1 MKTTATSR
9 PSLGSLLKRYRWLY
23 LLGWLF
29 LALIALLAQWLGP
42 ALFEQLRWLVDQM
55 APSASLG
62 WKIALVV
69 VALIVVPMA
78 AGIVAQFLL
87 GYLKGRN
94 GSNALLQ
101 MQEKLFA
108 EIEPGDERGYQVA
121 LLAWP
126 NPQVRTLAL
135 VTTTFEES
143 ATGRQLAAVYLP
155 GTPDPTK
162 GSIKVV
168 ALDDLTLIGWTLDN
182 VTSFHLTFGSV
193 SPGSC

>member
-101 MQEKLFA
+101 
-108 EIEPGDERGYQVA
+108 
-121 LLAWP
+121 
-126 NPQVRTLAL
+126 
-135 VTTTFEES
+135 
-143 ATGRQLAAVYLP
+143 
-155 GTPDPTK
+155 
-162 GSIKVV
+162 
-168 ALDDLTLIGWTLDN
+168 
-182 VTSFHLTFGSV
+182 
-193 SPGSC
+193 